1 MAAWKAACNQGTI
14 NPKVSVRQGK
24 TYLVNQIQFEGPC
37 RSPSITFE
45 ILGTIIAPPKAAWT
59 SKNPDFWLSFYH
71 INGLNVVGNG
81 IGVVNGQGSYWWATA
96 AMRFGNCTTLQVSG
110 LKHVNSP
117 RNHVTLYYC
126 KGVNIANIHINAP
139 QTSPNTD
146 GINIG
151 HSTDIHIHDSIIE
164 TGDDCVAVSGGTSN
178 VNITHVTCGPGHGI
192 SIGSLGQNGE
202 NDEVQG
208 ISVSSCTFKG
218 TENGV
223 RIKTWQGGSGFA
235 RNISFSDITLIAA
248 DNPIIIDQFYC
259 NGKICQIAKASA
271 VKVSDVTYTR
281 IHGTTICRKNA
292 AINLSCSSTVPC
304 TNIILNNIN
313 ITAVASYPTP
323 FARCVNAQ
331 AKVNLTVPPLK
342 C

>member
-45 ILGTIIAPPKAAWT
+45 TG
-59 SKNPDFWLSFYH
+59 D
-71 INGLNVVGNG
+71 
-81 IGVVNGQGSYWWATA
+81 ATGRPT

-117 RNHVTLYYC
+117 RNHVTLSYC

-178 VNITHVTCGPGHGI
+178 VNITDVTCGPGHGI

-259 NGKICQIAKASA
+259 NGKICQIAEASA

-331 AKVNLTVPPLK
+331 AKVSQLGFYLTLRIYEEFK
-342 C
+342 NKKDANS